1 MSGAAAVYDD
11 LVNHLDPSSPTVQT
25 GIKGVNPAALE
36 DILKIFSLSP

>member
-11 LVNHLDPSSPTVQT
+11 LVNHLDPSSPVVQT
-25 GIKGVNPAALE
+25 GIKGVNLAALE